1 MNRFVLV
8 LLTGLAFGT
17 SVVITRFAI
26 SEIPPL
32 PQVGFRLLIASLAFL
47 FTFFILKGKPPSQ
60 GRQRL
65 DIALI
70 GVFGAAV
77 PLLTLTTALQF
88 VSSGMLTIFI
98 AMSPL
103 ATALVAHFLLS
114 DERLKAAK
122 IIGLLLATSGV
133 LFLIFTNTSGIPK
146 VTLDIR
152 GPLLSLIG
160 VVAIAFST
168 VYTRARLKEVRPL
181 VVSTWQTLA
190 GALVVAPFA
199 FWLVRPDLSLVTWK
213 GWLAVTYNGLVGS
226 FIAFWLTFTIIKRYG
241 ATSSVL
247 PTYLMPAVA
256 GIFGTVLLGE
266 LITFPLLIGAVII
279 LAGVFLAKK

>member
-1 MNRFVLV
+1 
-8 LLTGLAFGT
+8 LAFGT

-32 PQVGFRLLIASLAFL
+32 PLVGLRLLIASIAFI
-47 FTFFILKGKPPSQ
+47 FTFFILKERLPVP

-65 DIALI
+65 DIALVGI
-70 GVFGAAV
+70 FGSAV
-77 PLLTLTTALQF
+77 PLLTLTAALQF

-98 AMSPL
+98 AMSPI
-103 ATALVAHFLLS
+103 ATAIVAHFWLS

-122 IIGLLLATSGV
+122 IAGLLLATTGV

-146 VTLDIR
+146 VTLNIR
-152 GPLLSLIG
+152 GPLLALVG
-160 VVAIAFST
+160 VIAIAFST
-168 VYTRARLKEVRPL
+168 VYTRVRLKEVKPL

-190 GALVVAPFA
+190 GALAVAPFA
-199 FWLVRPDLSLVTWK
+199 FWLVKVDPSVVTWK
-213 GWLAVTYNGLVGS
+213 GWLAVSYNGLVGS
-226 FIAFWLTFTIIKRYG
+226 FLAFWLTFTIIKKYG

-256 GIFGTVLLGE
+256 GIFGAILLGE
-266 LITFPLLIGAVII
+266 IISVPLAVGAFVILLGVS
-279 LAGVFLAKK
+279 LASR